1 MSSSPK
7 RFAAVLLAA
16 ALLGGACSDGGEEQ
30 AAENPGQAFDD
41 ALDAFSDYEGVTFVL
56 SLDADPND
64 LVEEDTP
71 PEVAEQIVD
80 SSITVSGKGASL
92 DDAQVEVVA
101 NIGGNEDAVEF
112 RVVGDSFYARAD
124 VRELAEAFG
133 SDTAE
138 IDAGVEQASA
148 MGFDFARAFVDGE
161 WVGIEGLYDTAQ
173 QFGVPVQ
180 TPDPDQVSALK
191 DEVLGV
197 LQENASV
204 TSEGT
209 DDVGAHLVVSV
220 PLKQTVEDLFESF
233 GDLGGLGG
241 AAAEVPQEGLEEVPE
256 GNADIDVWVSDGR
269 LVQVELDFVALA
281 EQLGEEAP
289 EGVDRMALRIEI
301 DEFTDG
307 VEAPDDF
314 VAIDLGDVLGG
325 VFGGG
330 LESSDSAGGSAIGAP
345 GDREIVVPELGLAC
359 SDLEMVPPAQIKAYL
374 EASGQPDAYQ
384 TVKKECPELF

>member
-1 MSSSPK
+1 MSSRPR

-30 AAENPGQAFDD
+30 AAENPEQAFSD
-41 ALDAFSDYEGVTFVL
+41 ALDAFSDYEGVTFVM

-80 SSITVSGKGASL
+80 SSITVSGKAASL
-92 DDAQVEVVA
+92 QDAQLEVVA
-101 NIGGNEDAVEF
+101 DIGGNEDAVEF
-112 RVVGDSFYARAD
+112 RLVGDSVYARAD

-138 IDAGVEQASA
+138 IDTAVQQASA

-161 WVGIEGLYDTAQ
+161 WVGIEGLYDTAE

-191 DEVLGV
+191 DEVIGILE
-197 LQENASV
+197 QNASV

-220 PLKQTVEDLFESF
+220 PLRQTAEELADAF
-233 GDLGGLGG
+233 GGLGG
-241 AAAEVPQEGLEEVPE
+241 LAGVPQEGLQEVPE
-256 GNADIDVWVSDGR
+256 GDADIDVWVSDGR

-281 EQLGEEAP
+281 EQLDGDVP
-289 EGVDRMALRIEI
+289 EGVDRMALRVEI
-301 DEFTDG
+301 DEFTDA
-307 VEAPDDF
+307 VEAPDDY
-314 VAIDLGDVLGG
+314 VAIDIGDILGSIFGG
-325 VFGGG
+325 SGG
-330 LESSDSAGGSAIGAP
+330 LESSESAGGAATG
-345 GDREIVVPELGLAC
+345 GREVVVPELGLAC
-359 SDLEMVPPAQIKAYL
+359 SDLESVPPAQIKAYL
-374 EASGQPDAYQ
+374 EASGQPDAFQ